1 MSNPKN
7 AISQIKN
14 LMKQYGF
21 LNDEPTLQSFKL
33 EDNTI
38 VETLKLKAG
47 ERITKL
53 NDEFNRVALESGSYR
68 LVENFEIEVKEGEI
82 MSVKEIF
89 VDAKLVDGTVVK
101 VEGEEVV
108 EGAAVKVVTEDA
120 ELPAP
125 DGVHELEGGMKI
137 ETKDGVIV
145 KIEEKTEAG
154 YGYKEKDMEDVEVP
168 VEVPAEVAPVAQEVV
183 EAIVEALVP
192 LMDEVK
198 VLVEEMKK
206 MKEGMKEMKN
216 DFNTFKKQPAGKKIS
231 DGKTDFNKVEK
242 LDSVDARIASIMSMR
257 KK

>member
-145 KIEEKTEAG
+145 KIEEVVSE
-154 YGYKEKDMEDVEVP
+154 EMEEVEVP
-168 VEVPAEVAPVAQEVV
+168 VEVPAEVAPVAEEVV

-216 DFNTFKKQPAGKKIS
+216 DFNAFKKQPAGKKIS

-257 KK
+257 NK

>member
-21 LNDEPTLQSFKL
+21 LNDEPVLKSFKL
-33 EDNTI
+33 ENNTI
-38 VETLKLKAG
+38 LEAMDLKKG
-47 ERITKL
+47 NKITKVS
-53 NDEFNRVALESGSYR
+53 DEFERVALEDGTFR
-68 LVENFEIEVKEGEI
+68 LVENFEIEVKDGSI
-82 MSVKEIF
+82 VSVKEIF
-89 VDAKLVDGTVVK
+89 IDAKLVDGTVVK
-101 VEGEEVV
+101 VEGEELL

-120 ELPAP
+120 EIPAP
-125 DGVHELEGGMKI
+125 DGVHELESGVKV
-137 ETKDGVIV
+137 ETKDGIIV
-145 KIEEKTEAG
+145 KIEEPISE
-154 YGYKEKDMEDVEVP
+154 EMEDVEVP

-206 MKEGMKEMKN
+206 MKDGMKEIKK
-216 DFNTFKKQPAGKKIS
+216 DFNAFKKEPAGKKIS
-231 DGKTDFNKVEK
+231 DGKTDFNKEEQSN
-242 LDSVDARIASIMSMR
+242 SVDARIASIMSMR

>member
-7 AISQIKN
+7 AINQIKN

-47 ERITKL
+47 EKITKL
-53 NDEFNRVALESGSYR
+53 SDEFNRVALESGSYR

-82 MSVKEIF
+82 VSVKEIF
-89 VDAKLVDGTVVK
+89 VDAKLVDGTAVK
-101 VEGEEVV
+101 VEGEELV

-125 DGVHELEGGMKI
+125 DGVHELEGGLKI

-145 KIEEKTEAG
+145 KIEEKVSEQ
-154 YGYKEKDMEDVEVP
+154 MEEVEVP

-183 EAIVEALVP
+183 EAVVEALVP

-206 MKEGMKEMKN
+206 MKDGMKKMEN
-216 DFNTFKKQPAGKKIS
+216 DFSSFKKEPAGKKIS
-231 DGKTDFNKVEK
+231 DGKTDFNKQEK
-242 LDSVDARIASIMSMR
+242 FNSEEARIAAIMSLR